1 MLDRG
6 SGSGRRKAIV
16 VMTDGYDNSL
26 NFEFRTGSMIS
37 FADLVESVQ
46 RGSAAIFPVYLDT
59 EPENAGVYSKRVFGD
74 GRRTL
79 AYLAEQSAGK
89 MYTAKKVEDL
99 NEIYERILKDV
110 GTVYTLGFTSPD
122 DASDGKWR
130 RLRVEVPSRPGI
142 KLWHRPGYFPRRTGP

>member
-1 MLDRG
+1 MSFRSTARG
-6 SGSGRRKAIV
+6 YLRDAI
-16 VMTDGYDNSL
+16 TAFNRAPAEG
-26 NFEFRTGSMIS
+26 
-37 FADLVESVQ
+37 FADLVESLQ
-46 RGSAAIFPVYLDT
+46 RGSATIFPVYLDT

-99 NEIYERILKDV
+99 NEIYDRVLKDV

-130 RLRVEVPSRPGI
+130 RLRVEVPSRPGL
-142 KLWHRPGYFPRRTGP
+142 KLWHRPGYFPRRVGP